1 MNWGK
6 WIVVAFVFFALF
18 IGVLVVIT
26 MREDVNLVAVDYY
39 QQELVYQDQIDRL
52 TNTNALPNRP
62 VVEIQEGKYLN
73 VYFPDMNVE
82 QGKIHLFRPSD
93 ARLDQHFVLRS
104 SADSV
109 QQFNLKVLDKGMYK
123 IKVEWSMEG
132 KGYFIEEIISI

>member
-6 WIVVAFVFFALF
+6 WIVVAFVFFAFF
-18 IGVLVVIT
+18 IGVLVVISI
-26 MREDVNLVAVDYY
+26 REDVNLVATDYY

-52 TNTNALPNRP
+52 TNTNTLLKKPA
-62 VVEIQEGKYLN
+62 VKIHEGKYLHIN
-73 VYFPDMNVE
+73 FPDMKVE
-82 QGKIHLFRPSD
+82 KGKVHLFRPSD
-93 ARLDQHFVLRS
+93 ARLDQHFALRA

-132 KGYFIEEIISI
+132 KDYFIEEIISI